1 MMKRLLSL
9 TLAVALISVLVV
21 PVLAAPVSAADNDVS
36 TWVELLETAT
46 VNDSGN
52 NNFKLTGSSAFLSIK
67 TPQYMRCTKVDVLI
81 SHASGQS
88 PKFLKVRYNG
98 GYYTLTKMAL
108 DPYTTRFYGEN
119 IPDNLYA
126 DVVFEIAQNS
136 TGTAYYQFLSC
147 KVTSLNSNSFKASAY
162 LEVNGEQYQAPCFVE
177 QSQDFGGDYW
187 QHYQF
192 PVIVT
197 DWQKYDRIVISG
209 SVGDMAL
216 NSIRA
221 TINGLGIPYEMNY
234 AVSNTSGTE
243 GTALTWNEIKY
254 YTYDESYQGRSDTDL
269 FLHET
274 YKGKILFSIVL
285 DLTGVDREVKDPLYC
300 FFVGLANPVYG
311 YSIQIIDVIGEVD
324 IADTTDATWWDKFT
338 GFMKGLF
345 DSDEGQESVDDLE
358 QGSTS
363 ISNGAEDI
371 GSFEQSQQDTLNS
384 GFATISSG
392 ISFTSFSAALL
403 FVQKYANMTF
413 SGISR
418 YAIIFTLPLFLGLF
432 FYLCSRIPGIT
443 RWKPRPPQ
451 SKGGKNP

>member
-1 MMKRLLSL
+1 MKLTILTAFKRLSL
-9 TLAVALISVLVV
+9 ALALAVFITAFV
-21 PVLAAPVSAADNDVS
+21 PVTAKAAEDKAK
-36 TWVELLETAT
+36 TWIELLETAT

-52 NNFKLTGSSAFLSIK
+52 NTFKLTGRNAILSIK

-88 PKFLKVRYNG
+88 PNSLKVRYNG
-98 GYYTLTKMAL
+98 GYYILTKMVL

-126 DVVFEIAQNS
+126 DVVFEIAQTG

-162 LEVNGEQYQAPCFVE
+162 LEVNGKQYQAPYFVE

-285 DLTGVDREVKDPLYC
+285 DLAGLDREVKDPLYC

-324 IADTTDATWWDKFT
+324 IADTSEASWWEKVKAFFNNLLGTD
-338 GFMKGLF
+338 
-345 DSDEGQESVDDLE
+345 DEGGDEFASEMEE
-358 QGSTS
+358 QGAQMDQAVDQMNQVARPSPDS
-363 ISNGAEDI
+363 INVS
-371 GSFEQSQQDTLNS
+371 LS
-384 GFATISSG
+384 GFTDPNASQDISYLMGSVMNEQLVMTPLM
-392 ISFTSFSAALL
+392 ILLTLALASY
-403 FVQKYANMTF
+403 V
-413 SGISR
+413 
-418 YAIIFTLPLFLGLF
+418 IF
-432 FYLCSRIPGIT
+432 
-443 RWKPRPPQ
+443 
-451 SKGGKNP
+451 GKRG